1 MTAYGIDIV
10 SCSPVENIC
19 FVGSELKRRL
29 LSSCESEGWMP
40 VCVEIPGAQCRGR
53 LGLILE
59 EAIERCLDAR
69 GACPPGISASA
80 DSDASLSDQLYR
92 ARLLGAQGLA
102 LAIERLECI
111 ANRAGALDAE
121 DSAVLRW
128 WVMTARERP
137 LRLYFDAR
145 DESLGIYSAPTRF
158 GQLVQESRGDEPPSC
173 APPVNEEL
181 ASNLLNMQGTS
192 DYVVQNDAPAST
204 IEPLDHLPSSVDS
217 TSNESSSI
225 EPTHAEAECAV
236 TTIDSEAPDCSDVMS
251 EAADPESD
259 EPVAEGPNPAAVVS
273 TLARPPLHPDA
284 GQRWPEWMR
293 ALDQARGPRPLALV
307 EQLFVNAYVPLVD
320 AAARGLTGPEAF
332 DVLGTWSTS
341 FARSYSEA
349 FDALRLRG
357 KRPMMVLDVVDVSLR
372 LARLHGAR
380 SVQLVLVDGMRF
392 DLGLRIEE
400 QMRTAL
406 NRQASMT
413 ERLLLW
419 SALPSTT
426 AAQLELIAR
435 GPDGLKDFAPPTDSS
450 AFVAHG
456 RAASTLRRVKAGNRE
471 VLKLDLVEARLNEPG
486 MGSPDRLDALADEV
500 SQILSSALV
509 KLAPRTLAVVFGDHG
524 FWIDPKA
531 GSSATVRHG
540 GASPDE
546 ILVPAFAWLVGATH

>member
-1 MTAYGIDIV
+1 MTASGIDIA
-10 SCSPVENIC
+10 PGRPEENIC

-40 VCVEIPGAQCRGR
+40 VCVEIPGAQGRGR

-59 EAIERCLDAR
+59 EAIERSLEAR

-92 ARLLGAQGLA
+92 ARLLGAPGLA

-158 GQLVQESRGDEPPSC
+158 GQLVQEFQDDDRPSC

-192 DYVVQNDAPAST
+192 DYVVQSDAPAST

-236 TTIDSEAPDCSDVMS
+236 TTIDSDAP
-251 EAADPESD
+251 
-259 EPVAEGPNPAAVVS
+259 
-273 TLARPPLHPDA
+273 RPPLHPDA

-307 EQLFVNAYVPLVD
+307 EQLFVNAYVPLAD
-320 AAARGLTGPEAF
+320 AAARGLTSPEAF

-426 AAQLELIAR
+426 ATQLELIAR
-435 GPDGLKDFAPPTDSS
+435 GPDGLKDFEPPADSS

-500 SQILSSALV
+500 SQTLSSALV